1 MIDEHDARLQR
12 MFDERLLRVLPP
24 PRAPRRGSRARFAGA
39 ALAVL
44 LSAGGLA
51 FAADVNGTADA
62 AGFSCTDVLKKVEI
76 WFESVKNGTTEQQVA
91 FKVRVANLVG
101 ETCNA
106 NGVKEPMPNKP
117 VVPAS
122 EPMLKPGPEMTPEC
136 LAAQERAKTMS
147 VEAQTM
153 TRAQE
158 LELKQRINEMLAEPC
173 RAAGR

>member
-1 MIDEHDARLQR
+1 VIDEHDAQLQR

-24 PRAPRRGSRARFAGA
+24 PRAPRRPSRARLAGA

-44 LSAGGLA
+44 LTAGGFA

-62 AGFSCTDVLKKVEI
+62 AGFSCTDVLKRVEI
-76 WFESVKNGTTEQQVA
+76 WFESVKNGTHEQQVE
-91 FKVRVANLVG
+91 FKAKVAKLVG

-106 NGVKEPMPNKP
+106 NGVKEPSPNKP

-122 EPMLKPGPEMTPEC
+122 EPMLKPEPVMTPEC
-136 LAAQERAKTMS
+136 LAAQERAKDMAMS
-147 VEAQTM
+147 ASTM

-158 LELKQRINEMLAEPC
+158 LELKQRINELLAAPC
-173 RAAGR
+173 QTAK